1 MAWYNGTSNQPDDLI
16 CHLYE
21 FVAKWCKMGN
31 APIYSNRGA
40 YSRTLE
46 RRLLLHLLLGDM
58 GSKGA
63 THCPRAQFTG
73 AEFSQC
79 VATCCNI
86 YLHEEYKKKKKSK
99 KHEEEL
105 LRKVQV
111 DCSGFQLPLNDLG
124 CEFRSTRKNGMKRSR
139 EQQSN
144 QFFIIL
150 SLFPAG
156 ILNGFYGLH
165 GENWMVFCFSP
176 RPKRVTCQFPLAYIP
191 TWTFEEPTK
200 KKKKKKGGYDE
211 WQSRRGPKI
220 PLEFP
225 WISSNKWGVHV
236 SFWILRK
243 LIWRC
248 FEIWIMHRRGLIHT
262 LWWTNIAM
270 ENGHL

>member
-144 QFFIIL
+144 QFL
-150 SLFPAG
+150 SSFHCFQQA
-156 ILNGFYGLH
+156 F
-165 GENWMVFCFSP
+165 WMVFMDCMVKTGWFSAFLLGQSEWLVSFHWP
-176 RPKRVTCQFPLAYIP
+176 TFLHGHSRNQRRRKRKRKAAMTSGSQGEGRRSLWNFHEFPPTNGESMLASEFSGNWFEDVLKFGSCIDVDSYIP
-191 TWTFEEPTK
+191 SGELT
-200 KKKKKKGGYDE
+200 
-211 WQSRRGPKI
+211 
-220 PLEFP
+220 
-225 WISSNKWGVHV
+225 
-236 SFWILRK
+236 
-243 LIWRC
+243 
-248 FEIWIMHRRGLIHT
+248 
-262 LWWTNIAM
+262 
-270 ENGHL
+270 

>member
-1 MAWYNGTSNQPDDLI
+1 
-16 CHLYE
+16 
-21 FVAKWCKMGN
+21 MGN

-73 AEFSQC
+73 VEFSQC

-144 QFFIIL
+144 QFL
-150 SLFPAG
+150 SSFHWFPAS
-156 ILNGFYGLH
+156 ILNVFYGLD

-176 RPKRVTCQFPLAYIP
+176 RPKRVTCQFSLAYMDIRG
-191 TWTFEEPTK
+191 TNKEEK
-200 KKKKKKGGYDE
+200 EKE
-211 WQSRRGPKI
+211 RR
-220 PLEFP
+220 L
-225 WISSNKWGVHV
+225 
-236 SFWILRK
+236 
-243 LIWRC
+243 
-248 FEIWIMHRRGLIHT
+248 
-262 LWWTNIAM
+262 
-270 ENGHL
+270 